1 MRSRWVS
8 LLLITRLPAACVSV
22 GLLLVHDVSDQD
34 AVLVVATVS
43 WTAITLA
50 VATHVPAVERSRLA
64 WALDVGAALALT
76 WASGDWRSP
85 FYVFGLTALILPATS
100 LPFRTALGWGAAYAL
115 GYLAVG
121 ILTEI
126 GPRTLQDPIR
136 LETAATH
143 VLVPLMVTIALAYA
157 AALLRQLR
165 AERERSERLAVQAER
180 QRIAW
185 DLHDSAKQRLH
196 AAHLVLSA
204 VAPGLPRASAPA
216 IDQVLGEL
224 RAAGGDMDTSV
235 AELRE
240 PLDGRPVDEL
250 LRDRAAEL
258 QHGTR
263 ARIAVSG
270 DLPRLPPLVAA
281 HTYRIAAEALTNAVR
296 HAGAQRIE
304 VRLDGAEGGR
314 IRVRDDGTGLP
325 ATARPGSSGL
335 RSMRNRAQTIGAA
348 LELASGPG
356 GRGTAITLTLP
367 ETHPRGPA

>member
-34 AVLVVATVS
+34 AALVVATIS
-43 WTAITLA
+43 WTAITLLA
-50 VATHVPAVERSRLA
+50 ATHVPAVERSRPA
-64 WALDVGAALALT
+64 WALDIAVALALT
-76 WASGDWRSP
+76 WVSGDWRSP

-100 LPFRTALGWGAAYAL
+100 LPFRAALGWGGAYAL

-143 VLVPLMVTIALAYA
+143 VLVPMMVTIALAYA
-157 AALLRQLR
+157 AALLTQLR

-180 QRIAW
+180 RRIAW

-204 VAPGLPRASAPA
+204 VAPGLPPDSAPA
-216 IDQVLGEL
+216 VDQVLAEL

-240 PLDGRPVDEL
+240 PLEGRPVDEL

-258 QHGTR
+258 QRGTP

-270 DLPRLPPLVAA
+270 DLPRLAPLVAA

-296 HAGAQRIE
+296 HAGARRIE
-304 VRLDGAEGGR
+304 VRLDGAQGGR
-314 IRVRDDGTGLP
+314 ILVRDDGAGMP
-325 ATARPGSSGL
+325 AAARPGSSGL

-348 LELASGPG
+348 LELASGPD
-356 GRGTAITLTLP
+356 GRGTDITLTLP
-367 ETHPRGPA
+367 PDLGGPP

>member
-22 GLLLVHDVSDQD
+22 GLLLVHHVSEQD
-34 AVLVVATVS
+34 AALVVATVS
-43 WTAITLA
+43 WTAITLVA
-50 VATHVPAVERSRLA
+50 ATHVPVVERSRLA
-64 WALDVGAALALT
+64 WAVDIGVALALT
-76 WASGDWRSP
+76 WVSGDWRSP

-100 LPFRTALGWGAAYAL
+100 LPFRAALGWGGAYAL

-143 VLVPLMVTIALAYA
+143 VLVPMMVTLALAYA

-204 VAPGLPRASAPA
+204 VARRPRRPTARRRSTRCSASCAPPGATWTPASPSCASPSRAARSTSCCATAPPSCRTAPARGSRSAATCRAWRRSWPRTPTASPPRRSPTRSATPAPSASRCASTTRRAADPRA
-216 IDQVLGEL
+216 
-224 RAAGGDMDTSV
+224 R
-235 AELRE
+235 R
-240 PLDGRPVDEL
+240 R
-250 LRDRAAEL
+250 R
-258 QHGTR
+258 
-263 ARIAVSG
+263 
-270 DLPRLPPLVAA
+270 
-281 HTYRIAAEALTNAVR
+281 R
-296 HAGAQRIE
+296 HAR
-304 VRLDGAEGGR
+304 R
-314 IRVRDDGTGLP
+314 
-325 ATARPGSSGL
+325 ARPGGSGL

-348 LELASGPG
+348 LELGPG
-356 GRGTAITLTLP
+356 PEGRGTAITLTLP
-367 ETHPRGPA
+367 PDPGGLT